1 MMKVGFIMKEYFK
14 EKVGNMRDLG
24 GYGAQGK
31 KVIFDKIIRSNVP
44 TNLDDNDLLFLK
56 NMEIKNI
63 IDLRT
68 RKEQET
74 KISCF
79 EKRTDFNVHHI
90 SIPGGDKIPDSIEDV
105 PVSYLRMLDA
115 KNNIAT
121 IFDLLVKGERILYFC
136 NAGKDRTG
144 TISMLILMALG
155 VDEET
160 ICKDYLKTK
169 DYLDVIIKAN
179 SFPENII
186 NIIMP
191 KEEYVKKF
199 LKLFKERYNSI
210 ENYLKL
216 IGIDKKSLDKIRQN
230 YLK

>member
-1 MMKVGFIMKEYFK
+1 
-14 EKVGNMRDLG
+14 
-24 GYGAQGK
+24 
-31 KVIFDKIIRSNVP
+31 
-44 TNLDDNDLLFLK
+44 
-56 NMEIKNI
+56 
-63 IDLRT
+63 
-68 RKEQET
+68 
-74 KISCF
+74 
-79 EKRTDFNVHHI
+79 
-90 SIPGGDKIPDSIEDV
+90 
-105 PVSYLRMLDA
+105 MLDA

-191 KEEYVKKF
+191 KEEYVKEF